1 MAAADSELWI
11 FGYGS
16 LVWRPAFEHTES
28 FAACISGFRRWFWQG
43 STDHRGVPGAPGRVV
58 TLLPEAGA
66 VCFGRAFRVESGFEA
81 EVLAQLDQ
89 REKGG
94 YARFE
99 VEATLDREG
108 EPARGV
114 SALMYAATPGNPNYL
129 GPASTEVIA
138 RQVCASTGPSGSNID
153 YVLELAAA
161 LHAMSAEDDHVFE
174 VECAVRAEIRKD
186 ENLESGSAA
195 NGP

>member
-1 MAAADSELWI
+1 MSDSELWI

-16 LVWRPAFEHTES
+16 LVWRPAFEHAES
-28 FAACISGFRRWFWQG
+28 SAARISGFRRWFWQG

-58 TLLPEAGA
+58 TVLPEAGA
-66 VCFGRAFRVESGFEA
+66 VCAGRVFRVESGFEA

-94 YARFE
+94 YARFV
-99 VEATLDREG
+99 VEATLDRE
-108 EPARGV
+108 EESARRV

-138 RQVCASTGPSGSNID
+138 RQIFASSGPSGSNID
-153 YVLELAAA
+153 YALELAAA
-161 LHAMSAEDDHVFE
+161 LRAISTEDDHVFE
-174 VECAVRAEIRKD
+174 VERALRKLIRKEQD
-186 ENLESGSAA
+186 AEGGFKSTGL
-195 NGP
+195 

>member
-1 MAAADSELWI
+1 MSDSELWI

-16 LVWRPAFEHTES
+16 LVWRPAFDHAES
-28 FAACISGFRRWFWQG
+28 SAARISGFRRWFWQG

-58 TLLPEAGA
+58 TVLPEAGA
-66 VCFGRAFRVESGFEA
+66 VCFGRAFRVESSVEA

-99 VEATLDREG
+99 VEATLVREG
-108 EPARGV
+108 ESANRV

-129 GPASTEVIA
+129 GPAPTEVIA
-138 RQVCASTGPSGSNID
+138 RQIYASAGPSGPNVD
-153 YVLELAAA
+153 YAFELAAA
-161 LHAMSAEDDHVFE
+161 LRAMSADDAHVFE
-174 VECAVRAEIRKD
+174 IERALREVIRQEKGA
-186 ENLESGSAA
+186 EAGSGAT
-195 NGP
+195 GR